1 MLWNCIK
8 VSAPRSVGKS
18 SFYRQ
23 LYIVALFVVQYI
35 LPLVFM
41 AVMYVISACTLHRS
55 TDKVQSMAMEIKEK
69 SNGERGSTV
78 SCLSMRESFLIRKE
92 HNMKVA
98 KMFMVIV
105 AVFGI
110 CMFPNRVVWLWAD
123 YGSGLDNR
131 HFSRIA
137 IICRLFTYTNS
148 CINPFIYGIYHKD
161 FWEGFRSIIGFVC
174 CQKETDIQRL
184 RRIWG
189 NESSRMTPNK
199 SGKGAN
205 SAIGNFHSN
214 FPLGET
220 GRSRSVVRFNF
231 DKENNSNTHRI
242 EVARRAYS
250 AQNSP
255 VSILKSSQ
263 MNRQCQSAVSGLNSS
278 NAANLSV
285 DRFRPFGSSSSLK
298 MFILKNGNF
307 EKRTHCESSSDR
319 SLSGSSDKSAVLFKG
334 SRNDPSTELLRTHV
348 PHRKENSFNKP
359 ITQLV

>member
-1 MLWNCIK
+1 MGSITGTFLGLLLHKLLHESFHLWN
-8 VSAPRSVGKS
+8 
-18 SFYRQ
+18 
-23 LYIVALFVVQYI
+23 
-35 LPLVFM
+35 
-41 AVMYVISACTLHRS
+41 IS
-55 TDKVQSMAMEIKEK
+55 
-69 SNGERGSTV
+69 
-78 SCLSMRESFLIRKE
+78 
-92 HNMKVA
+92 
-98 KMFMVIV
+98 
-105 AVFGI
+105 
-110 CMFPNRVVWLWAD
+110 
-123 YGSGLDNR
+123 
-131 HFSRIA
+131 
-137 IICRLFTYTNS
+137 
-148 CINPFIYGIYHKD
+148 
-161 FWEGFRSIIGFVC
+161 
-174 CQKETDIQRL
+174 QRL
-184 RRIWG
+184 SRRVQKYYWLCLLPERNRYSATSQDLG
-189 NESSRMTPNK
+189 DETSRMAPNK

-220 GRSRSVVRFNF
+220 GRSRSVVIFNF
-231 DKENNSNTHRI
+231 DKENSSNTPRF
-242 EVARRAYS
+242 EVTRRAYS

-285 DRFRPFGSSSSLK
+285 DRFRPFGSSFSLK